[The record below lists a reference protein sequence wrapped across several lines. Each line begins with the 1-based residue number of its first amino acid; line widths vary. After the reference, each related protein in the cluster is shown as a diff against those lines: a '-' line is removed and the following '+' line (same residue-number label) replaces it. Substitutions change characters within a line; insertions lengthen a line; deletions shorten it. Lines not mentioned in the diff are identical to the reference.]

1 MKMNADSNIMQQ
13 AKRASSINL
22 EQSKVAAILL
32 NKEALTNLNR
42 AQMREGLTSEG
53 NPITPDYSRGYAWYK
68 EKLPSY
74 KAPPGTPDLF
84 VTGAFQAGMSLAL
97 RNGVEFFSSDAK
109 AGQLSG
115 RYGRKIFGLMTENM
129 LKARQIVSKSYIM
142 FVSRN
147 LLKR

>member
-1 MKMNADSNIMQQ
+1 MQQ